1 MASINELYS
10 RGRKEGKAQIFF
22 QIFVTETPKRQK
34 PIAKLIRFKA
44 ETRRKPEKSNKSE
57 IRAVPTTQEK
67 FNKINNPA
75 EIGSN

>member
-44 ETRRKPEKSNKSE
+44 ETSKETGEK
-57 IRAVPTTQEK
+57 
-67 FNKINNPA
+67 
-75 EIGSN
+75 

>member
-1 MASINELYS
+1 MGWLERKTIKLSYFVFNFKTVKLFRPTMASINELYS

-44 ETRRKPEKSNKSE
+44 ETSKETGEK
-57 IRAVPTTQEK
+57 
-67 FNKINNPA
+67 
-75 EIGSN
+75 